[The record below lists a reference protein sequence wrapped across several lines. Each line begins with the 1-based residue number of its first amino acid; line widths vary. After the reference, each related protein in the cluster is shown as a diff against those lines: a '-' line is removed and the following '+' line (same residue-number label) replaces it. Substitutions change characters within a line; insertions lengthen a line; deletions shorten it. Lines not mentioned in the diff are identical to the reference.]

1 MKRTVLPLLV
11 ALCIAGLGGN
21 VEAVKRPNFVIIFTD
36 DQGYQDLG
44 CYGSPEIAT
53 PNLDRMAAEGMRFTS
68 FYAQTICGPSRTALM
83 TASYPLRVAQ
93 DKNRC
98 ETHPVVH
105 SEEITIAEVLKPFG
119 YNSAAFGKW
128 DLATHSQSKWI
139 PELLPRGQG
148 FDYFFGTPTSN
159 DRVVHLLRNEEVV
172 ERNANMATL
181 TRRYT
186 DEAIQFIEEN
196 KDNPFFVY
204 VAHTMPHTLLAAS
217 QDFKGKSKAG
227 LYGDVIEE
235 IDHNAGRIIDKL
247 GELGLDDNTYV
258 IFTSDNGPWILRKD
272 HGGHALPLRS
282 GKTTCWEGGLRV
294 PCIVRAPGRVPA
306 GVTSDLVTATID
318 LMPTIATLA
327 GAEIPTDRVLDGL
340 DVSKIWHGE
349 QVKLDRPYF
358 YYQHFYLR
366 GVRKGDWKVML
377 KHEEGSKSVTAKWKS
392 HVALE
397 DAKPLTAHQLYN
409 LKDDI
414 GETTN
419 VATKHPDKLA
429 ELLELAEWARVD
441 IGDYDRIGENARFF
455 DDGPNRLTKSSN
467 NPKSVAKVNGK
478 TGEELKAEG
487 K

>member
-1 MKRTVLPLLV
+1 M
-11 ALCIAGLGGN
+11 
-21 VEAVKRPNFVIIFTD
+21 
-36 DQGYQDLG
+36 
-44 CYGSPEIAT
+44 
-53 PNLDRMAAEGMRFTS
+53 
-68 FYAQTICGPSRTALM
+68 
-83 TASYPLRVAQ
+83 
-93 DKNRC
+93 
-98 ETHPVVH
+98 
-105 SEEITIAEVLKPFG
+105 
-119 YNSAAFGKW
+119 
-128 DLATHSQSKWI
+128 
-139 PELLPRGQG
+139 
-148 FDYFFGTPTSN
+148 
-159 DRVVHLLRNEEVV
+159 
-172 ERNANMATL
+172 
-181 TRRYT
+181 
-186 DEAIQFIEEN
+186 
-196 KDNPFFVY
+196 
-204 VAHTMPHTLLAAS
+204 
-217 QDFKGKSKAG
+217 
-227 LYGDVIEE
+227 
-235 IDHNAGRIIDKL
+235 
-247 GELGLDDNTYV
+247 
-258 IFTSDNGPWILRKD
+258 
-272 HGGHALPLRS
+272 
-282 GKTTCWEGGLRV
+282 
-294 PCIVRAPGRVPA
+294 
-306 GVTSDLVTATID
+306 TSDLVTATID

-467 NPKSVAKVNGK
+467 NPKSVAKENGK